1 MLLLLLRPQDTGAAR
16 EMLTA
21 WPEPGDSW
29 RAELNSLTEVRKLR
43 PKGLLIPS
51 HGFAIPGAVMKHVL
65 ALFNFR

>member
-43 PKGLLIPS
+43 PK
-51 HGFAIPGAVMKHVL
+51 VRKT
-65 ALFNFR
+65 